1 MSSFIMMTILFI
13 GFIVAWIL
21 IEKMKKSEKQNA
33 KNFKDYLLNQK
44 ITEDNLEKI
53 YIVESCFNIK
63 NNIVLV
69 GNITK
74 GTIKV
79 GDTLN
84 YLNKNMEVKT
94 INILKIEVFKAELQ
108 EASSGQYVALTID
121 IKEKVGKLTHL
132 FK

>member
-1 MSSFIMMTILFI
+1 MSSFIMMLILFI

-53 YIVESCFNIK
+53 YIVESCFDVK

-121 IKEKVGKLTHL
+121 IKEKIGKLTHL